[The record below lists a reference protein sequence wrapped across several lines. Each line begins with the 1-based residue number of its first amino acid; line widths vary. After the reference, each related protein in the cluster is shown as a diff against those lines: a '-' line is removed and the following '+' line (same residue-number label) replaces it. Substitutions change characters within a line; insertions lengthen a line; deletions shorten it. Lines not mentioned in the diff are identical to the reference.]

1 MCASHNHET
10 QPKLCLVTGD
20 SVGGSRNI
28 QGVSPLLLSLSPQP
42 QTDSEKQFVLKPL
55 ILVAVNSSLF
65 DDF

>member
-1 MCASHNHET
+1 MCASHNH
-10 QPKLCLVTGD
+10 VTGD

-55 ILVAVNSSLF
+55 ILVAVNSALF
-65 DDF
+65 DDCHKKKL